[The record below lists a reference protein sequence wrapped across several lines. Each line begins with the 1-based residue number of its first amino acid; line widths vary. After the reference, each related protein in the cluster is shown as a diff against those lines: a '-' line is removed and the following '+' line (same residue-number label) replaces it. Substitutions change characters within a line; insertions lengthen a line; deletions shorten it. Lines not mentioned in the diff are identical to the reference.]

1 MGEHSRQEVA
11 RRAGVDPGYV
21 DRLVELGILRPDAG
35 DAFSQGDA
43 RRARWV
49 RGLERAG
56 VPLEGMA
63 AAVREGAL
71 SFSFLDAS
79 AFDRFAEVSGTTF
92 HELSARTGIPLDLLK
107 VVREAT
113 GLAEPQPGDRVR
125 EDELSVVQTIE
136 LQLSR
141 RFRPVVMERWL
152 RVCADSLRRIAET
165 ETDLWHTEVELPL
178 LEGGMTELE
187 MLDAQADLGSQMAP
201 LMEQTLLTIWHGQ
214 QEHAW
219 SKNHVENVESAL
231 EKAGLFSLLHHPPAM
246 CFVDITGYTRLTEE
260 RGDEAAADL
269 AARMATLVRRSSQ
282 EHGGQP
288 VKWLGDG
295 VMFYFPDPGQ
305 GVVAA
310 LDMVEGV
317 ATHALPPAHV
327 GIHSGPVV
335 FQEGDYFGR
344 TVNIAARIA
353 EYARPGEVL
362 VSQTVV
368 DAADGIPVSFT
379 EIGPVELKGVS
390 GTLRLHSARRGVVGR
405 AGLEPAT
412 DGL

>member
-1 MGEHSRQEVA
+1 
-11 RRAGVDPGYV
+11 
-21 DRLVELGILRPDAG
+21 
-35 DAFSQGDA
+35 
-43 RRARWV
+43 
-49 RGLERAG
+49 
-56 VPLEGMA
+56 
-63 AAVREGAL
+63 
-71 SFSFLDAS
+71 
-79 AFDRFAEVSGTTF
+79 
-92 HELSARTGIPLDLLK
+92 
-107 VVREAT
+107 VVREAS
-113 GLAEPQPGDRVR
+113 GFAEPQPEDRVR

-136 LQLSR
+136 LQLSSG
-141 RFRPVVMERWL
+141 FRPVVIERWL

-178 LEGGMTELE
+178 LEAGMAEVE
-187 MLDAQADLGSQMAP
+187 MLETQADLGSQMAP
-201 LMEQTLLTIWHGQ
+201 LMEQTLLAIWHGQ

-231 EKAGLFSLLHHPPAM
+231 EKAGLFSRLHHPPAV

-269 AARMATLVRRSSQ
+269 AGRLATLVRWCSQ

-295 VMFYFPDPGQ
+295 GMFYFPDPGQ
-305 GVVAA
+305 GVLAA

-317 ATHALPPAHV
+317 AAEAIPPAHV
-327 GIHSGPVV
+327 GICAGRVV

-362 VSQTVV
+362 VSQEVV
-368 DAADGIPVSFT
+368 DAADGTPVSFT

-390 GTLRLHSARRGVVGR
+390 GTLRLHTARRR
-405 AGLEPAT
+405 N
-412 DGL
+412 

>member
-1 MGEHSRQEVA
+1 VSEHSRQEVA

-21 DRLVELGILRPDAG
+21 DRLVELGILRPVAG
-35 DAFSQGDA
+35 GAFSHGDA

-49 RGLERAG
+49 HGLERSG
-56 VPLEGMA
+56 VPLDRMA
-63 AAVREGAL
+63 AAVRDGAL

-92 HELSARTGIPLDLLK
+92 HELSARTGIPMDLLK

-113 GLAEPQPGDRVR
+113 GFAEPQPQDRVR

-136 LQLSR
+136 LQLSKG
-141 RFRPVVMERWL
+141 FRPVVIERWL

-178 LEGGMTELE
+178 LEGGMTEVE
-187 MLDAQADLGSQMAP
+187 MLEAQAELGSQIAP
-201 LMEQTLLTIWHGQ
+201 LMEQTLLAIWHGQ

-219 SKNHVENVESAL
+219 SKNHVENVENAL
-231 EKAGLFSLLHHPPAM
+231 EKAGLFSRLHYPPAM

-269 AARMATLVRRSSQ
+269 AGRLATLVRRCSQ

-305 GVVAA
+305 GVLAA

-317 ATHALPPAHV
+317 AAEAIPPAHV
-327 GIHSGPVV
+327 GIHAGRVV

-362 VSQTVV
+362 VSQEVV
-368 DAADGIPVSFT
+368 DAADGTPVSFT

-390 GTLRLHSARRGVVGR
+390 GTLRLHTARRR
-405 AGLEPAT
+405 N
-412 DGL
+412 